1 MQVFL
6 GLGSNLDAKTHIDLA
21 LEKLN
26 QTFGE
31 LKQSA
36 RYKSQAVG
44 FDGPD
49 FINMVVGF
57 SSTLSP
63 KSIAL
68 KCQEIETAVGRI
80 RETESGNC
88 SRTIDIDLLLFIE
101 EQGESLPNLPVPRT
115 DIRDFAYAAMPLA
128 ELIPDWRH
136 ELIGNIPLID
146 HVATKVLLNQMIKV
160 KS

>member
-1 MQVFL
+1 MRVFL
-6 GLGSNLDAKTHIDLA
+6 GIGSNLEAEKHIDLA
-21 LEKLN
+21 VQK
-26 QTFGE
+26 
-31 LKQSA
+31 LKQSFGDLEQSRPYQSA
-36 RYKSQAVG
+36 AVG
-44 FDGPD
+44 FNGPD

-57 SSTLSP
+57 NSNLSP
-63 KSIAL
+63 QAITL
-68 KCQEIETAVGRI
+68 KCQEIETALGRV

-88 SRTIDIDLLLFIE
+88 SRRIDIDLLLCVE
-101 EQGESLPNLPVPRT
+101 KLGESLADLPTPRN